1 MHSLLAM
8 KLHKASLT
16 PTLKGTKTLPSVG
29 LDDKRF
35 SYTNALNTNLSETF
49 TRARNSL
56 GVRKVEKSA

>member
-1 MHSLLAM
+1 MNAILAM

-16 PTLKGTKTLPSVG
+16 PSLKGTKTLPSVG

-35 SYTNALNTNLSETF
+35 AYTNALNTNLSETF

-56 GVRKVEKSA
+56 GVRKVVRA